1 MPSTFSAID
10 LSRLPAP
17 DVIDPLDFEAL
28 FTEMVA
34 ALKAYIPDFDETLES
49 DPAVKVLQVCAYFR
63 LLDRQRVN
71 DAGRALMLAYARGAD
86 LDNLGAL
93 LGVSRLELIPA
104 DPVTGAP
111 ATMESDDDF
120 RRRITLAPEGFSV
133 AGPRGAY
140 IFHALSADPDVLDAS
155 AVSPA
160 PTQVDV
166 YVLSRSGTGA
176 ASPTL
181 VSAVASALSAEDVR
195 PLGDQVTVHAATI
208 VNYAIV
214 ASLTSYAGPDSALVL
229 AEAQS
234 RIAAWVADSRK
245 IGRDIT
251 RAGIIAALFAGGVQN
266 VTLTQPAADVVIDD
280 TQAANCTGI
289 TVTWSGQAE

>member
-17 DVIDPLDFEAL
+17 SVIEPLDYETMFA
-28 FTEMVA
+28 EMVT
-34 ALKAYIPDFDETLES
+34 ALKVYIPEFDETLES
-49 DPAVKVLQVCAYFR
+49 DPAVKVLQVCAYYR

-71 DAGRALMLAYARGAD
+71 DAARATMLAYARGAD

-93 LGVSRLELIPA
+93 VGVTRLEITPA
-104 DPVTGAP
+104 DPVAGTP
-111 ATMESDDDF
+111 AVMEGDEDL
-120 RRRITLAPEGFSV
+120 RRRITLAPEGYSV

-155 AVSPA
+155 AISPA

-176 ASPTL
+176 ASPAL
-181 VSAVASALSAEDVR
+181 VSTVDAALNAETVR
-195 PLGDQVTVHAATI
+195 PLGDQVTIHAATI
-208 VNYAIV
+208 TNYAIV
-214 ASLTSYAGPDSALVL
+214 ANLFTFAGPDSAVVI

-234 RIAAWVADSRK
+234 RIDAWVEDNRR

-251 RAGIIAALFAGGVQN
+251 RSGIIAALFAGGVQN
-266 VTLTQPAADVVIDD
+266 VTLTSPAADVVIDD
-280 TQAANCTGI
+280 SHAAWCTGI
-289 TVTWSGQAE
+289 TINWAGTAE

>member
-1 MPSTFSAID
+1 
-10 LSRLPAP
+10 
-17 DVIDPLDFEAL
+17 
-28 FTEMVA
+28 
-34 ALKAYIPDFDETLES
+34 
-49 DPAVKVLQVCAYFR
+49 
-63 LLDRQRVN
+63 
-71 DAGRALMLAYARGAD
+71 
-86 LDNLGAL
+86 
-93 LGVSRLELIPA
+93 
-104 DPVTGAP
+104 
-111 ATMESDDDF
+111 
-120 RRRITLAPEGFSV
+120 
-133 AGPRGAY
+133 
-140 IFHALSADPDVLDAS
+140 
-155 AVSPA
+155 
-160 PTQVDV
+160 
-166 YVLSRSGTGA
+166 
-176 ASPTL
+176 
-181 VSAVASALSAEDVR
+181 
-195 PLGDQVTVHAATI
+195 VTVHAATI